1 MQCLV
6 ARAND
11 FTFFRETKKNCP
23 LLLKEST
30 HKGKAY
36 RTEEFQMCEWQR
48 KKGFIPIV
56 NGSEDVG
63 FLMPCM
69 VTPSHKSINP
79 FRMKTPNYLFFR
91 GKKTLFYH
99 QIGNTN
105 FFIFITNQSNLMFC
119 LDKIKYEH
127 LAILSNLKSCQ
138 LASRIAIFNL
148 SMCCQFEDSQIIL
161 PKIIPISHHNI

>member
-1 MQCLV
+1 MTTWNWIFHSFSQNKKLNMMQCLV

-79 FRMKTPNYLFFR
+79 FRTKTPNYLFFR
-91 GKKTLFYH
+91 GKK
-99 QIGNTN
+99 N
-105 FFIFITNQSNLMFC
+105 
-119 LDKIKYEH
+119 
-127 LAILSNLKSCQ
+127 ILSSNWQHKFHYFHYKSVKLDVLFRQNKIWTFGHPCQSKKVANLHP
-138 LASRIAIFNL
+138 
-148 SMCCQFEDSQIIL
+148 E
-161 PKIIPISHHNI
+161 